1 MLWGERVETFTLPNG
16 LRVYHQYYPEMVAGV
31 VLLYRVGS
39 AYERIGK
46 TGVAHV
52 LEHLMFNGTEN
63 YGPFSNYVEAWG
75 GYDNAFTD
83 RDITLY
89 HTVVPADRL
98 LNVLRLEADR
108 MENLSF
114 NNFGAEKAVI
124 LEEYLLS
131 ENEDDERLWTEV
143 FAHLWPDSPYSN
155 PVSGWPEDVSG
166 LTLSDLK
173 DFYGRYYTPNNALLV
188 VVSPHTL
195 GEVMEYVRESFGGV
209 REGPEVRRPVHG
221 PAPYRWHKSIT
232 VNLKRPKRFVLAF
245 RLGPPSLKYNA
256 VLNVFTRVLD
266 LERSSPLWP
275 LVEEGGLEMFNVRN
289 YEYEGGNV
297 LAVVGEVSPGSTVPS
312 DRIMNIITGF
322 EPRRETV
329 ERVKRMFRSEFVFS
343 YEEAESVSIN
353 VALTAYLFGE
363 VPSLSESLRLYEE
376 VTVEDL
382 MAVREELKDAP
393 AVLVMYGG

>member
-1 MLWGERVETFTLPNG
+1 MLWNERVEVFTLTNG
-16 LRVYHQYYPEMVAGV
+16 LTVYHQYYPEAVAGV
-31 VLLYRVGS
+31 VVLYRVGS
-39 AYERIGK
+39 AYEEAGK
-46 TGVAHV
+46 TGMAHI
-52 LEHLMFNGTEN
+52 LEHLMFNGTKR

-98 LNVLRLEADR
+98 PDVLRLEADR
-108 MENLSF
+108 MENLTF
-114 NNFGAEKAVI
+114 NNFGAEKSVI

-166 LTLSDLK
+166 LTLSDLE

-188 VVSPHTL
+188 VVSPYTL
-195 GEVMEYVRESFGGV
+195 EEVRRYVREAFEKISAGSG
-209 REGPEVRRPVHG
+209 VRRPPHG
-221 PAPYRWHKSIT
+221 PPPYRWFKSVT
-232 VNLKRPKRFVLAF
+232 VKLKRPRRFVLAF
-245 RLGPPSLKYNA
+245 RLGRPSLKYNT

-275 LVEEGGLEMFNVRN
+275 LVEEGHIEMFNVRN

-297 LAVVGEVSPGSTVPS
+297 VAVIGEVSPGSTVPS
-312 DRIMNIITGF
+312 DRIMDVLTGF
-322 EPRRETV
+322 VPRKNIV
-329 ERVKRMFRSEFVFS
+329 DRVKRMFKSEFVFS

-353 VALTAYLFGE
+353 VALTAYLYGE
-363 VPSLSESLRLYEE
+363 VPSLSASLRMYDE
-376 VTVEDL
+376 VSLEDL
-382 MAVREELKDAP
+382 IAVRRDLGSAP
-393 AVLVMYGG
+393 SVLVMYG